1 MEERET
7 PEIDLLVRH
16 IKDRIYAISNEISE
30 MPGEWGE
37 EDENGDRDFINEDT
51 EAFRIATEKEAL
63 LSGLLKE
70 IAKIYGW
77 DFNIPVAK
85 YDTVSPE
92 TGIAFDTEIL
102 KNKLGDYQFTMKLKH
117 DFTVDPN
124 NVGGYN
130 CPMV

>member
-63 LSGLLKE
+63 LSVMPPPPRADRAGRIRSLPGCWR
-70 IAKIYGW
+70 ARRW
-77 DFNIPVAK
+77 
-85 YDTVSPE
+85 
-92 TGIAFDTEIL
+92 
-102 KNKLGDYQFTMKLKH
+102 
-117 DFTVDPN
+117 
-124 NVGGYN
+124 
-130 CPMV
+130 